1 LATAAFERVALFL
14 DTCCSSAAT
23 FALVVAM
30 LELIC
35 DSWYCAWSYC
45 WLSADIWFW
54 AWVSCASMAAALAL
68 ASEMAS
74 PATGRA
80 AMNTVLVNTETTV
93 NAGIPT
99 RRSTRAPLG
108 DRGAEWW

>member
-1 LATAAFERVALFL
+1 MFLAT
-14 DTCCSSAAT
+14 CCWSAAT
-23 FALVVAM
+23 LALVVAM

-74 PATGRA
+74 PAAGRA

-99 RRSTRAPLG
+99 RRSTRALLG
-108 DRGAEWW
+108 DRGVEWW